1 MEIRPF
7 KWITIK
13 YKKDLFDVKWS
24 RIDQQIK
31 EIRSVDSEVNIASI
45 LSLEVKKEFHE
56 IIVNKGTHHAL

>member
-31 EIRSVDSEVNIASI
+31 EIRSIDSEVNITSL
-45 LSLEVKKEFHE
+45 LSLEVTREIHE